1 MFHEHKI
8 TEDMEKNVRGAKL
21 RYEGIANLTLGQTSS
36 ERATNEVEMSE
47 SKLGTVLKLVIEEE
61 ESGADSDMGS
71 VDQGE

>member
-1 MFHEHKI
+1 MFHEQEI

-21 RYEGIANLTLGQTSS
+21 IYEGIANLTLGQTSL

-61 ESGADSDMGS
+61 ESGDDSDMGG